1 VLIDGGFEVHDAGVD
16 HVVNSNRLTPVVVQ
30 TEMRVSS
37 SMVESWWE
45 CRKRQWLYLY
55 ELDFAAMGVKISA
68 FEIEQYNAGFP
79 PAAFVGL
86 TTDEA

>member
-1 VLIDGGFEVHDAGVD
+1 
-16 HVVNSNRLTPVVVQ
+16 
-30 TEMRVSS
+30 
-37 SMVESWWE
+37 MVESWWE

-68 FEIEQYNAGFP
+68 FEVEQYNAGFP

-86 TTDEA
+86 TTDDA